1 MTAAG
6 PVSPSARRRA
16 VQWLLLAAI
25 VVIPIV
31 GIAWLLLPRATCA
44 CPPPASAAPPA
55 SPVDGVVVA
64 VDSAGLGQVRGF
76 TLRASGS
83 GLDFDFRLGLLE
95 NATAFSPSHLSEH
108 MATSEPIRVW
118 YRLEDGMPV
127 AFRVEDAPG

>member
-1 MTAAG
+1 VTAAG
-6 PVSPSARRRA
+6 PVSPAARPRA
-16 VQWLLLAAI
+16 AQWLLLAAI

-31 GIAWLLLPRATCA
+31 GIAWLLLPPATCA

-76 TLRASGS
+76 TLRAAVTGF
-83 GLDFDFRLGLLE
+83 DFDFRLGQLE

-118 YRLEDGMPV
+118 YRLEDGVPV
-127 AFRVEDAPG
+127 VYRVEDASG